1 MARIPVTERRRSLI
15 DATIR
20 VVARDG
26 VAGTTT
32 RAVVAE
38 AGMSL
43 ASLHYAF
50 DSREELL
57 DAVVADVTEQERVAA
72 EDGLLPFGEVTG
84 ALPAMVDVIRSG
96 LDRFLDL
103 LIEDPLR
110 ERALLELYLHALR
123 TPGVQDVPAAQYSTY
138 HRAAEASLRT
148 AARASR
154 SRWTVPTP
162 TVARLL
168 VTFTD
173 GLTMAWLADRDTA
186 AARVT
191 VVFGAQA
198 LAALAEPLADPTD
211 PAPVTTPPS
220 DDHDRDHDHDSQE
233 PGPC

>member
-1 MARIPVTERRRSLI
+1 MARIPVTERRQALV
-15 DATIR
+15 DAAIR

-26 VAGTTT
+26 VAATTT

-50 DSREELL
+50 ASREELL
-57 DAVVADVTEQERVAA
+57 DAVIADVTEQERRAA
-72 EDGLLPFGEVTG
+72 EDGLLPFEDSTG
-84 ALPAMVDVIRSG
+84 PAPAMVDVIRAG

-110 ERALLELYLHALR
+110 ERALLELILHALR
-123 TPGVQDVPAAQYSTY
+123 TPGHEAVLAAQYDTY
-138 HRAAEASLRT
+138 QRAAQSSLRT

-154 SRWTVPTP
+154 SRWRVPIP
-162 TVARLL
+162 TAARLL
-168 VTFTD
+168 VTLTD
-173 GLTMAWLADRDTA
+173 GITMAWLADRDTA

-191 VVFGAQA
+191 VVFAAQA
-198 LAALAEPLADPTD
+198 LAALAEPLDLTTTLTGDDPG
-211 PAPVTTPPS
+211 P
-220 DDHDRDHDHDSQE
+220 DSQE

>member
-1 MARIPVTERRRSLI
+1 MARIPVAERRRTLV
-15 DATIR
+15 DAAIR

-50 DSREELL
+50 ASREELL
-57 DAVVADVTEQERVAA
+57 DAVIADVTEQERRAA
-72 EDGLLPFGEVTG
+72 EDGLLPLVNSTG
-84 ALPAMVDVIRSG
+84 PAPAMVDVIRAG

-103 LIEDPLR
+103 LVADPLR
-110 ERALLELYLHALR
+110 ERALLELILHALR
-123 TPGVQDVPAAQYSTY
+123 TPGHEAVLAAQHATY
-138 HRAAEASLRT
+138 QRAAQSSLET
-148 AARASR
+148 AALASR
-154 SRWTVPTP
+154 SRWRVPVPTA
-162 TVARLL
+162 ARLL
-168 VTFTD
+168 VTLTD

-191 VVFGAQA
+191 VVFAAQA
-198 LAALAEPLADPTD
+198 LAALAEPLDPT
-211 PAPVTTPPS
+211 TTPS
-220 DDHDRDHDHDSQE
+220 GDDLDQDSQE